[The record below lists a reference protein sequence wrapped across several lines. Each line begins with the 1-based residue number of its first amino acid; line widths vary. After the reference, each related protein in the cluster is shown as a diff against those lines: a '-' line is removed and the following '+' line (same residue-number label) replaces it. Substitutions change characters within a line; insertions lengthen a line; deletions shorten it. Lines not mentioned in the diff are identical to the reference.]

1 MYNDKLTRDRSKC
14 VSNVIII
21 YNQIVHRVQQ
31 SKKSKS
37 KKQKA
42 ESRKKLLHSCQVIY
56 NATKFISR

>member
-31 SKKSKS
+31 SKKKAKAKS
-37 KKQKA
+37 KKQKNYYIVA
-42 ESRKKLLHSCQVIY
+42 K
-56 NATKFISR
+56 